1 MMVNGDMKNAN
12 KILKQHAP
20 GARMTRSAAFL
31 LAAALSVPVGLVLL
45 LVDLLLI

>member
-1 MMVNGDMKNAN
+1 
-12 KILKQHAP
+12 
-20 GARMTRSAAFL
+20 MTRSAAFL

>member
-20 GARMTRSAAFL
+20 APRMTKAAAL
-31 LAAALSVPVGLVLL
+31 LAALALSLPVGLVLV
-45 LVDLLLI
+45 LVDMLLL